1 MWRSTSG
8 VHPTVN
14 VVLDFTCGI
23 WVSAGGLMESTEV
36 YSRLNDLFRN
46 VFDNDEMV
54 ITPELT
60 ASEVDGWDS
69 LRHVRLMLT
78 IERAF
83 GIKFSAYEV
92 NKLRN
97 VGQLAK
103 LIQDKVGVQ
112 A

>member
-1 MWRSTSG
+1 
-8 VHPTVN
+8 
-14 VVLDFTCGI
+14 
-23 WVSAGGLMESTEV
+23 MESTEV

-60 ASEVDGWDS
+60 ASDVDGWDR